1 MSISVAKA
9 VFTSTLLRRD
19 FDSAAPDI
27 SRDDAV
33 IFTRALSR
41 ASNICTKAEVKA
53 CKDFITRNIIPSA
66 TRTTALSKYLVAF
79 SKSCTSPIADDLE
92 GLEDSGTRK
101 SRDPPTA
108 AFRRLHLTYVLHD
121 VLCFMFTRLKDGPH
135 AKQSTSSPACTEA
148 LKSAIQSLAHLAAHS
163 EGNGPSTTLAS
174 VQRIVD
180 YWERLSIFTSEQCS
194 DLQSS
199 ITVSRTWDDLDRHL
213 ASQEAKA
220 ILDEQRRKG
229 EESKWILPRQHHLP
243 HDPTT
248 PWHDLPAT
256 NALYQKRMRGFPIHA
271 NALKPGGM
279 YLQRGGQQ
287 ASEALRRDVE
297 QLHRE
302 ALRCFDKYTDAEEVK
317 DVDALGSVV
326 WKDRER
332 PTRNYYGFTYEGI
345 AKRKEADR
353 QPAWYLSMS

>member
-1 MSISVAKA
+1 MSVSVSKA

-19 FDSAAPDI
+19 FESAAPDI

-33 IFTRALSR
+33 LFTRALSR
-41 ASNICTKAEVKA
+41 ASNICTKSEVKA
-53 CKDFITRNIIPSA
+53 CKDFIIRNVIPSI
-66 TRTTALSKYLVAF
+66 TRTTALTKYLVAL
-79 SKSCTSPIADDLE
+79 SKSCTPSNADDLE
-92 GLEDSGTRK
+92 GLDGSGAEK

-108 AFRRLHLTYVLHD
+108 AFRRLHLLYIVHD

-135 AKQSTSSPACTEA
+135 AKQFTSSPACTEA
-148 LKSAIQSLAHLAAHS
+148 LKSTIQSLAHLAAHS
-163 EGNGPSTTLAS
+163 DGNGPSATLAS
-174 VQRIVD
+174 VQMIIT
-180 YWERLSIFTSEQCS
+180 YWEKLSIFTLEQCS
-194 DLQSS
+194 DLSSS
-199 ITVSRTWDDLDRHL
+199 ITTTRTWEDLDRHL
-213 ASQEAKA
+213 ASKEAKA

-243 HDPTT
+243 YDPTT

-256 NALYQKRMRGFPIHA
+256 NALYQKRTRGFPIRA
-271 NALKPGGM
+271 NALKPGGV

-287 ASEALRRDVE
+287 ASESLRRDVE

-302 ALRCFDKYTDAEEVK
+302 ALRCFDKYTDAKEVK

-353 QPAWYLSMS
+353 QPAW

>member
-33 IFTRALSR
+33 LFTRALSR
-41 ASNICTKAEVKA
+41 ASNICTKSEVKA
-53 CKDFITRNIIPSA
+53 CKDFVIRNVIPST
-66 TRTTALSKYLVAF
+66 TRTTALSKYLVALG
-79 SKSCTSPIADDLE
+79 KSCTPSNPDDLE
-92 GLEDSGTRK
+92 GLDDSGTGK
-101 SRDPPTA
+101 SREPPTA
-108 AFRRLHLTYVLHD
+108 AFRRLHLLYVVHD
-121 VLCFMFTRLKDGPH
+121 VLCFESTRLKDAAH
-135 AKQSTSSPACTEA
+135 ARQVSCNPACIEVV
-148 LKSAIQSLAHLAAHS
+148 KSTAQSLAHLAAHS

-174 VQRIVD
+174 IQRIVD
-180 YWERLSIFTSEQCS
+180 YWEKLGLFTPEQRS
-194 DLQSS
+194 DLRSS
-199 ITVSRTWDDLDRHL
+199 ITTTRTWEDLDRHL

-220 ILDEQRRKG
+220 VLDEQRRKG

-256 NALYQKRMRGFPIHA
+256 NALYQKRMRGFPIRA
-271 NALKPGGM
+271 NALKPGGV

-287 ASEALRRDVE
+287 ASESLRRDVE

-317 DVDALGSVV
+317 DVDALGSMV

-353 QPAWYLSMS
+353 QPAW